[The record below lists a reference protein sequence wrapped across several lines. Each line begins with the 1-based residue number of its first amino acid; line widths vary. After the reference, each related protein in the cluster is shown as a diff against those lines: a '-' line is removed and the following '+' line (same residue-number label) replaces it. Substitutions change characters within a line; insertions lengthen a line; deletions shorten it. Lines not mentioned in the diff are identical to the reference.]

1 MRLEIKQI
9 RDKELHLDYI
19 KMIIGASG
27 VSIRATTQV
36 VVKQDTIL
44 VKGPKGR
51 YMANISM
58 SQIEKSLGF

>member
-19 KMIIGASG
+19 KMIVKASG